1 VNVIF
6 WNKPLVVNIRSAITI
21 FLGFIVLGCENQ
33 SNTPLSGKVQ
43 GMSMA
48 PGFQEGDVI
57 SWQPRTTNNFC
68 EMHQ

>member
-6 WNKPLVVNIRSAITI
+6 WNKPLFVNIRSAITI
-21 FLGFIVLGCENQ
+21 LLGLIVLGCENQ

-48 PGFQEGDVI
+48 PGFQE
-57 SWQPRTTNNFC
+57 
-68 EMHQ
+68 